1 VSSSLSIIY
10 VNYFC
15 SSEIHQSISSFREKI
30 PDVDIYVTDNS
41 GDYVVARDE
50 TVFRPDLNI
59 GYLNGFITMAG
70 MTKSRLVCLCNP
82 DIELD
87 IIDISSI
94 LKYAEPAVLAPIVLD
109 EAGRD
114 QNPYKTRLPSRFVM
128 VLNFSM
134 LLVEWLCV
142 RLFGIRN
149 LRSKIL
155 RDAVGEHTGENLG
168 NIIPHGAFIM
178 FKDCEFTGLYSR
190 GNNLYFEEERIAF
203 WAEKKCYTL
212 IQTDKCVVK
221 HSQASPSTGALNE
234 SNKLWIKL
242 KSLLELMYS

>member
-1 VSSSLSIIY
+1 MSSSLSVIY
-10 VNYFC
+10 INYFC
-15 SSEIHQSISSFREKI
+15 SSEIQQSIVSFREKI
-30 PDVDIYVTDNS
+30 PDVEIYVMDNS
-41 GDYVVARDE
+41 GDYVVASDE
-50 TVFRPDLNI
+50 TVFNSDLNI
-59 GYLNGFITMAG
+59 GYLNGFITMAR
-70 MTKSRLVCLCNP
+70 MSKSRLVCLCNP
-82 DIELD
+82 DIALKN
-87 IIDISSI
+87 IDISSI
-94 LKYAEPAVLAPIVLD
+94 LKCGEPAVLAPIILD

-114 QNPYKTRLPSRFVM
+114 QNPYKTILPSRVVM

-134 LLVEWLCV
+134 LLLEWFCV
-142 RLFGIRN
+142 RFFGIRN
-149 LRSKIL
+149 LRSSIL
-155 RDAVGEHTGENLG
+155 RCAVGERTGENLG
-168 NIIPHGAFIM
+168 TIIPHGAFIM